1 MKRFNQG
8 DTVRKTKGSQW
19 QGVVVGT
26 YSTNLTPEGYAVESS
41 TEKGSVQIYPAAA
54 LELVAGASKVA
65 DSISEHVETLYVE
78 VKRSEVAQMRATIE
92 QQAAEIVELM
102 QLDGKRA
109 EKGSRKSLGAMNAKL
124 RAKVGKLEREIA
136 SLTATVA
143 CTGASQIREVV
154 TDSLMG
160 MISGITGMTPPANE
174 PPPAFIQAAIDRAV
188 DRIAALKAQPRSAVV
203 LPEPDEIMQMAFE
216 EGQPAED
223 ASGYYFD
230 LEEFDLFVQRL
241 LDEVARLNPP
251 GECVA
256 VPRDLLEKYMH
267 ESFPQENN
275 GDKWFLLA
283 SQLRAIL
290 AQQGKAVGDE

>member
-1 MKRFNQG
+1 MKRFNPG

-26 YSTNLTPEGYAVESS
+26 YSTDLTPEGYAVESS

-54 LELVAGASKVA
+54 LELVDGVSKGV
-65 DSISEHVETLYVE
+65 DSINEPVKTLYVE
-78 VKRSEVAQMRATIE
+78 VKRSEVEQMRATIE
-92 QQAAEIVELM
+92 RQEAEIE
-102 QLDGKRA
+102 QIK
-109 EKGSRKSLGAMNAKL
+109 ENA
-124 RAKVGKLEREIA
+124 A
-136 SLTATVA
+136 
-143 CTGASQIREVV
+143 
-154 TDSLMG
+154 D
-160 MISGITGMTPPANE
+160 
-174 PPPAFIQAAIDRAV
+174 AIDDLHREL
-188 DRIAALKAQPRSAVV
+188 AALKAHPRSAVV